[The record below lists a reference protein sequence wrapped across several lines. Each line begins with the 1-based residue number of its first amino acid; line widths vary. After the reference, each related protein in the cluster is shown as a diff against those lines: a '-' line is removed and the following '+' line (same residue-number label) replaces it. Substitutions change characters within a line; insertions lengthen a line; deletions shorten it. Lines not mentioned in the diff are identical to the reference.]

1 MNFVSGVVLGLREI
15 WGNKFR
21 SLLTLSGIVL
31 GVAALVS
38 MIGVLEGYFHNTEEW
53 IVATGGLEKLAILAD
68 APPKEQEHLRGRSPG
83 RTLLDAEAI
92 RLTCPLVEVVSPEV
106 NMNGSTIER
115 KDKIAHIRNVQ
126 GVTAGVLEINNY
138 EMAEGRMFGD
148 LDIERFT
155 QVVVVGS
162 FLARELYEPGEEVLG
177 STVSIKGVPFTVVG
191 VLKHYEKGYQ
201 DNNWMEWKNKIAYV
215 PISTMQRKLS
225 GTDALTWLNVQVG
238 DVADIDDAI
247 DQMKNTLLHTHRGIQ
262 DFRVETKQEM
272 VAQWQQAETTITY
285 AMGGVAAISLL
296 IGGIGITN
304 VMLASINERIREIG
318 IRKAVGARPWDVF
331 NQFIAEAVA
340 LSLMG
345 GILGLIA
352 SAGLIQILK
361 VALASVE
368 MVPTLSPK
376 ALLIGFSFSA
386 GMGVLAGVYP
396 AIRASRLDPIDALR
410 YE

>member
-1 MNFVSGVVLGLREI
+1 ML
-15 WGNKFR
+15 
-21 SLLTLSGIVL
+21 
-31 GVAALVS
+31 
-38 MIGVLEGYFHNTEEW
+38 
-53 IVATGGLEKLAILAD
+53 
-68 APPKEQEHLRGRSPG
+68 
-83 RTLLDAEAI
+83 
-92 RLTCPLVEVVSPEV
+92 
-106 NMNGSTIER
+106 
-115 KDKIAHIRNVQ
+115 
-126 GVTAGVLEINNY
+126 
-138 EMAEGRMFGD
+138 GD
-148 LDIERFT
+148 LDRERFT
-155 QVVVVGS
+155 QVVVIGTFV
-162 FLARELYEPGEEVLG
+162 ARELYEPGEQVLG

-191 VLKHYEKGYQ
+191 ILKHYKKGYQ
-201 DNNWMEWKNKIAYV
+201 DNNWMEWKNKVAYV
-215 PISTMQRKLS
+215 PISTMQRKLIGS
-225 GTDALTWLNVQVG
+225 DALTWLNVQVG
-238 DVADIDDAI
+238 DVAEIDDAI
-247 DQMKNTLLHTHRGIQ
+247 AQMNNTLLHTHRGIR

-345 GILGLIA
+345 GLLGLLA
-352 SAGLIQILK
+352 SAGLIQVLK
-361 VALASVE
+361 IALASVE

-396 AIRASRLDPIDALR
+396 AIRDSRLDPIDALR